1 MEISQEEID
10 WLATITDKIEQKIK
24 DTEDANKML
33 LESMKENATYM
44 WNSIYEMD
52 SAEKSFVKNQMA
64 MLDETQQ
71 QNIKEL
77 LSYRASLKSPY
88 FGAID
93 FDSDKEGFLSYRI
106 GLKGI
111 KDGSTIYV
119 VDWRAPFSELYYNF
133 DVGYGEF
140 NTDIGKVT
148 GNIKSKRQYKIENGK
163 LVFCLES
170 NIKID
175 DMVLQEVLA
184 KTSSEKMKNI
194 VSTIQ
199 KEQNEIIR
207 KETSN
212 NLIVQ
217 GVAGSGKTSI
227 ALHRIAYMLYKHR
240 KTLNS
245 NSILIISPNKFFS
258 DYISNVLPEL
268 GEENIAETVM
278 DQILKEELAIKQK
291 IETKSEQVERL
302 LNEPLEIKI
311 VETKNS
317 MQFCEDIEKFCSEFF
332 DNQFIPQDVYIQD
345 FLVCPKEKLAELY
358 HDKYKNRPVYMK
370 MGWIKDYV
378 YEESKQFD
386 LKTPKSVISKMI
398 NNMLG
403 CMDIFEA
410 YAEFLKN
417 YYNLSFD
424 YKNKIKFEDAI
435 ALLYIKQYIYGYTT
449 YNKIQHLL
457 IDEFQDY
464 NPLNYKIISK
474 MFPCV
479 KTILGDV
486 SQNVSGA
493 ETKILDDFNKLD
505 DRASE
510 LITLNKSY
518 RSTYEIANFSNNIIG
533 RKDVSI
539 IERHGPKVEICKYNN
554 DEQKINYI
562 IKSVDEM
569 LKNGKKTV
577 GILTKSIKSCEELNK
592 LLQDKLKYNHLT
604 LETTQF
610 EEGVILAPTFLVK
623 GLEFDAVIVVDVD
636 DENFRTE
643 IDKQALYVACTRAMH
658 QLKLMFS
665 GNLTKHISN
674 FANKKSE

>member
-1 MEISQEEID
+1 
-10 WLATITDKIEQKIK
+10 
-24 DTEDANKML
+24 
-33 LESMKENATYM
+33 
-44 WNSIYEMD
+44 
-52 SAEKSFVKNQMA
+52 
-64 MLDETQQ
+64 
-71 QNIKEL
+71 
-77 LSYRASLKSPY
+77 
-88 FGAID
+88 
-93 FDSDKEGFLSYRI
+93 
-106 GLKGI
+106 
-111 KDGSTIYV
+111 
-119 VDWRAPFSELYYNF
+119 
-133 DVGYGEF
+133 
-140 NTDIGKVT
+140 
-148 GNIKSKRQYKIENGK
+148 
-163 LVFCLES
+163 
-170 NIKID
+170 
-175 DMVLQEVLA
+175 
-184 KTSSEKMKNI
+184 
-194 VSTIQ
+194 
-199 KEQNEIIR
+199 
-207 KETSN
+207 
-212 NLIVQ
+212 
-217 GVAGSGKTSI
+217 
-227 ALHRIAYMLYKHR
+227 
-240 KTLNS
+240 
-245 NSILIISPNKFFS
+245 
-258 DYISNVLPEL
+258 
-268 GEENIAETVM
+268 
-278 DQILKEELAIKQK
+278 
-291 IETKSEQVERL
+291 
-302 LNEPLEIKI
+302 
-311 VETKNS
+311 
-317 MQFCEDIEKFCSEFF
+317 
-332 DNQFIPQDVYIQD
+332 
-345 FLVCPKEKLAELY
+345 
-358 HDKYKNRPVYMK
+358 
-370 MGWIKDYV
+370 
-378 YEESKQFD
+378 
-386 LKTPKSVISKMI
+386 
-398 NNMLG
+398 MLG